1 MNKPKDTINRQV
13 LGAVQSAIGNLFYIL
28 TNEKNT
34 DILKKSKELLD
45 ALIKKYVPAK

>member
-1 MNKPKDTINRQV
+1 
-13 LGAVQSAIGNLFYIL
+13 L

-45 ALIKKYVPAK
+45 ALIKKYVPAKWLFADYGNGMLAGLSVRV